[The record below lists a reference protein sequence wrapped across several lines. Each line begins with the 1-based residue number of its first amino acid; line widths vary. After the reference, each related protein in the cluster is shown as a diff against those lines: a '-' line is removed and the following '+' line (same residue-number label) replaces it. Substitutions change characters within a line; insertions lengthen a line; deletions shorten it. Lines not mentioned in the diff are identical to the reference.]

1 MKNTVKIMTFKL
13 SVLTTLIL
21 SVTANNYASDIEI
34 YKAPT
39 SADGSAKIMFVL
51 DVSTYMYQNPNNS
64 GGSGGGSSGIESE
77 NPIKADFGIDCKSS
91 LETRHAGTTY
101 KYTANYCETTTI
113 TPKIIAGCFTSA
125 DRPNASP
132 SIPAGT
138 YRCYDRLSNLKE
150 ALFEVVDNPAYSALE
165 DGDTTLTPKPK
176 ISLGFSF
183 YPTVNTFGPPMA
195 PQLLNAAGRAA
206 LKKRISDLDSGEN
219 VENGEGLP
227 FPQTNQG
234 GKSAQVAQAYG
245 RGVQKIIETANN
257 DTITAKQCSGYG
269 VYMVSGRN
277 PEDDVSDGAD
287 GAISLLTNALSSDE
301 KAKTPLNTV
310 CAGLGSTST
319 DGKTW
324 GCIKKAAE
332 YFMAG
337 KTSISVP
344 IRTAVVSMGRGIEE
358 GKSFGFYAI
367 NPKTD
372 FPEYT
377 STRSLAE
384 IDQRYNVIRPLL
396 KQPQEPLLNDRREA
410 IKAGI
415 TGGGG
420 YYAISDVGKLKQS
433 IDEFILKTLRVD
445 IPYITTGAPT
455 IPQDPLNPVLV
466 QSNAYYSQFKPTPT
480 AITTEAS
487 RLWVG
492 NMKKYHVSNVG
503 RLLGKEGG
511 DVIDDLGRLVVG
523 THDYWAPAVS
533 TVTATAAADVTTQGS
548 ELFARM
554 GGVWSQL
561 QYGTSID
568 SSGKTVENRKL
579 LTNRVVSGS
588 TVSEGTSL
596 TAIKRSDYA
605 TGGTAA
611 NDPRKGDIQKLLDLP
626 RQLGAV
632 MHSSPL
638 LLSNE
643 GKMTYNVSTQKLE
656 SSGRED
662 YVLFGTT
669 QGLLHVVKADDYT
682 ETTKDGVTTN
692 NKGGKEVFAF
702 VPNEMIENQ
711 SKAFLTPESSTGGM
725 ANLFYG
731 IDAPWVAYTEYVPKS
746 DGTLTVDTGK
756 VTTGTTTLQGKQLVY
771 GGLRMGGRSY
781 YSLDLK
787 NMSSPVLKFHINP
800 DAATSGPLSYMGESW
815 SKPKIA
821 WVNWKGSRKL
831 VMFVGGGYD
840 AGGVTGSTAGKSSKA
855 NNGGYELDT
864 YDQSNG
870 IGAGVYMFSAD
881 GADAGSLLWWA
892 SNNAPATTA
901 AATDSGVI
909 ALKDANLQ
917 YSVVSEIKT
926 ADRNNDGLVD
936 HLYFGDL
943 GGQVFRIDLNN
954 KASTIGAFATRSTRI
969 MNMHALDGKSPRFYA
984 APSFAIFE
992 DSASGNLFAGISIGS
1007 GNLSHPLAA
1016 YETTAGRNP
1025 DALYTI
1031 YDKDVTRA
1039 DLYTA
1044 STMMNTQ
1051 DAKVDNSTTTLAI
1064 NELTMANRFQQ
1075 SAEQLTTL
1083 VAPYESSAGWYY
1095 KLPGGTKIQHEK
1107 IFYSPTAIDYDLY
1120 VSSYDSS
1127 RLGLTGACGGGVQGV
1142 SKVQLFCMPFGQCST
1157 AKYPLRT
1164 NTNYSDDHGP
1174 GIQNHAIASGGD
1186 GTTRLIGGAII
1197 GNNLTDMYAT
1207 RIKLIAQRWYER

>member
-1 MKNTVKIMTFKL
+1 MTFKL
-13 SVLTTLIL
+13 SVLTTLML
-21 SVTANNYASDIEI
+21 CVTANNYASDIEI
-34 YKAPT
+34 YKAPNA
-39 SADGSAKIMFVL
+39 SDGKARVMLNL
-51 DVSTYMYQNPNNS
+51 DNSTFMSGDPSGTS
-64 GGSGGGSSGIESE
+64 GGSGTIGM
-77 NPIKADFGIDCKSS
+77 DFPGVECPKGNQKYETEPEIWRNGTKSY
-91 LETRHAGTTY
+91 TY
-101 KYTANYCETTTI
+101 EAAYCEMPYATYNALTGAARTRVTNLCPVVDPTNPESARKCYSRLTMLKRGALKVI
-113 TPKIIAGCFTSA
+113 NDAVLGANIKIGLNFFPQHTLEPDGSNTVT
-125 DRPNASP
+125 RPVPLAWYNASTGAICDTSP
-132 SIPAGT
+132 YTGCTDGRDQLSRVVAGIRKSET
-138 YRCYDRLSNLKE
+138 NLNEKTVPV
-150 ALFEVVDNPAYSALE
+150 ALGYGKAAHGLLTDSA
-165 DGDTTLTPKPK
+165 G
-176 ISLGFSF
+176 
-183 YPTVNTFGPPMA
+183 VAFG
-195 PQLLNAAGRAA
+195 
-206 LKKRISDLDSGEN
+206 
-219 VENGEGLP
+219 
-227 FPQTNQG
+227 
-234 GKSAQVAQAYG
+234 
-245 RGVQKIIETANN
+245 TA
-257 DTITAKQCSGYG
+257 DQCSGYG
-269 VYMVSGRN
+269 IFTLTSGM
-277 PEDDVSDGAD
+277 PVDDDIATGRSNLNFILRSGTD
-287 GAISLLTNALSSDE
+287 SQLSGSS
-301 KAKTPLNTV
+301 ASQ
-310 CAGLGSTST
+310 CANGGSGGSTANT
-319 DGKTW
+319 GDAW
-324 GCIKKAAE
+324 QCVNAAATRL
-332 YFMAG
+332 MAG
-337 KTSISVP
+337 KAKISVP
-344 IRTAVVSMGRGIEE
+344 VKSIMVSYGTDMTLGLPDLDPYDPKLTSQTTINNKVQSISDSKIRENKR
-358 GKSFGFYAI
+358 YAA
-367 NPKTD
+367 
-372 FPEYT
+372 Y
-377 STRSLAE
+377 AG
-384 IDQRYNVIRPLL
+384 
-396 KQPQEPLLNDRREA
+396 LN
-410 IKAGI
+410 
-415 TGGGG
+415 GGGG
-420 YYAISDVGKLKQS
+420 YYSVQDPDSLSKTIIDFIADVGK
-433 IDEFILKTLRVD
+433 VD
-445 IPYITTGAPT
+445 IPYMTTGAPT

-466 QSNAYYSQFKPTPT
+466 QSNAYFSQFKPTPNK
-480 AITTEAS
+480 TTTVGS
-487 RLWVG
+487 QLWAG
-492 NMKKYHVSNVG
+492 NMKKYRVNN
-503 RLLGKEGG
+503 
-511 DVIDDLGRLVVG
+511 LGRLVGKNGDIVGAAEVKEDVTNDVGQLITG
-523 THDYWAPAVS
+523 THDYWAPDVS
-533 TVTATAAADVTTQGS
+533 SADATIAKADETVWGS
-548 ELFARM
+548 ELYARM
-554 GGVWSQL
+554 GGAKSQL
-561 QYGTSID
+561 PLGTSVNT
-568 SSGKTVENRKL
+568 SGVTVENRKL
-579 LTNRVVSGS
+579 LTNRVVNS
-588 TVSEGTSL
+588 TTAVATEGTSL
-596 TAIKRSDYA
+596 TRINRADWASNDTKRTEIMS
-605 TGGTAA
+605 
-611 NDPRKGDIQKLLDLP
+611 LLDL

-662 YVLFGTT
+662 YMLFGTT

-746 DGTLTVDTGK
+746 DGTLTVGTGK